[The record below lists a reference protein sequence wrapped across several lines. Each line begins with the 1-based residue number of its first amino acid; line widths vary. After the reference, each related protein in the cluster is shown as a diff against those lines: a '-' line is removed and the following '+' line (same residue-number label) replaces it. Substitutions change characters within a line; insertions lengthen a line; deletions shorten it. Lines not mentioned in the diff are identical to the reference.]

1 MVTQTNTRERS
12 SDGGDRR
19 GRQRRRPRREEAQ
32 EGPEL
37 FERAVKIRRV
47 SKVVK
52 GGRNLSFSAMMV
64 VGDYNGRV
72 GAALGKAASVPD
84 AVRKGRQN
92 AERAMQQ
99 VVVRDGTIPHEISAK
114 FGSAKV
120 LLLPATPGTGVIAG
134 GGVRAVI
141 EAAGIQDVLS
151 KTFGGNNPVNTVR
164 ATIKALSL
172 LRDPE
177 MERARRL
184 GLNRLHTPEEP
195 PVADAEADESA
206 EQSTENGETVAV
218 DASDNGA
225 VSAED
230 AEESTSDA
238 EESTPHVEEP
248 TSDSEETS
256 SDSDAGDETTDT
268 DQSE

>member
-12 SDGGDRR
+12 SDGDRR
-19 GRQRRRPRREEAQ
+19 GRQRRRPRRDEAQ

-92 AERAMQQ
+92 AERAMAP
-99 VVVRDGTIPHEISAK
+99 VTTTGGTIPHEVFAK
-114 FGSAKV
+114 YGSAKV
-120 LLLPATPGTGVIAG
+120 LLLPAKPGTGVIAG

-151 KTFGGNNPVNTVR
+151 KTYGGSNPVNTVR
-164 ATIKALSL
+164 ATLKALSL
-172 LRDPE
+172 LKDPQR
-177 MERARRL
+177 ERARRL
-184 GLNRLHTPEEP
+184 GLDGIHTPETTSET
-195 PVADAEADESA
+195 ETTESA
-206 EQSTENGETVAV
+206 EATEVSTEVPEDGATATSSEPVSEQVSESDPGEIVATTEPAADV
-218 DASDNGA
+218 ATSDN
-225 VSAED
+225 EN
-230 AEESTSDA
+230 EQ
-238 EESTPHVEEP
+238 
-248 TSDSEETS
+248 S
-256 SDSDAGDETTDT
+256 S
-268 DQSE
+268 

>member
-1 MVTQTNTRERS
+1 MVTQTNTSRESRS
-12 SDGGDRR
+12 GSDRR
-19 GRQRRRPRREEAQ
+19 GRTRRRSRRDETP

-92 AERAMQQ
+92 AERAMQPI
-99 VVVRDGTIPHEISAK
+99 VTKNGTIPHEVFAK

-120 LLLPATPGTGVIAG
+120 LLLPAAPGTGVIAG

-151 KTFGGNNPVNTVR
+151 KTFGGNNPVNTIR
-164 ATIKALSL
+164 ATIKALL
-172 LRDPE
+172 MLRDPE
-177 MERARRL
+177 AERIRRL
-184 GLNRLHTPEEP
+184 GLAQVHTPEATPSPE
-195 PVADAEADESA
+195 VS
-206 EQSTENGETVAV
+206 
-218 DASDNGA
+218 SD
-225 VSAED
+225 VSVSSE
-230 AEESTSDA
+230 
-238 EESTPHVEEP
+238 
-248 TSDSEETS
+248 SDSEES
-256 SDSDAGDETTDT
+256 SDASEVAEEAPADDDADADDADT
-268 DQSE
+268 VKAE

>member
-12 SDGGDRR
+12 SDGDRR
-19 GRQRRRPRREEAQ
+19 GRQRRRPRREEAP

-151 KTFGGNNPVNTVR
+151 KTFGGSNSVNTVR

-184 GLNRLHTPEEP
+184 GLNRLHTPEES
-195 PVADAEADESA
+195 PVADAEAEVDEPA
-206 EQSTENGETVAV
+206 EQSAENGEAVAV

-230 AEESTSDA
+230 T
-238 EESTPHVEEP
+238 EEP
-248 TSDSEETS
+248 A
-256 SDSDAGDETTDT
+256 SDSDGDDDGNDDETTDT
-268 DQSE
+268 DQNE

>member
-1 MVTQTNTRERS
+1 MVTQTGTSRESRS
-12 SDGGDRR
+12 GSDRDRR
-19 GRQRRRPRREEAQ
+19 GRSRRRPRREEAP

-92 AERAMQQ
+92 AERAMQN
-99 VVVRDGTIPHEISAK
+99 VVTKEGTIPHEVFAK

-120 LLLPATPGTGVIAG
+120 LLLPAAPGTGVIAG

-164 ATIKALSL
+164 ATIKALSM

-177 MERARRL
+177 AERIRRL
-184 GLNRLHTPEEP
+184 GLARVHTPE
-195 PVADAEADESA
+195 VAEAS
-206 EQSTENGETVAV
+206 
-218 DASDNGA
+218 
-225 VSAED
+225 
-230 AEESTSDA
+230 
-238 EESTPHVEEP
+238 
-248 TSDSEETS
+248 
-256 SDSDAGDETTDT
+256 DETNGSASATDDEAQNAQLT
-268 DQSE
+268 AETIAESDGDADKGG

>member
-1 MVTQTNTRERS
+1 MVTQTSTGERR
-12 SDGGDRR
+12 SDGDRR
-19 GRQRRRPRREEAQ
+19 GRQRRRPRREETP

-99 VVVRDGTIPHEISAK
+99 IVVRDGTIPHDVSAK

-120 LLLPATPGTGVIAG
+120 LLLPAAPGTGVIAG

-164 ATIKALSL
+164 ATLKALSM

-177 MERARRL
+177 AERARRL
-184 GLNRLHTPEEP
+184 GLDRIHKPEVAPTEETPQESPEN
-195 PVADAEADESA
+195 VAEADTEDESEKSNDEDETDSPSEA
-206 EQSTENGETVAV
+206 ST
-218 DASDNGA
+218 
-225 VSAED
+225 
-230 AEESTSDA
+230 EESTETESD
-238 EESTPHVEEP
+238 ESE
-248 TSDSEETS
+248 S
-256 SDSDAGDETTDT
+256 S
-268 DQSE
+268 Q

>member
-1 MVTQTNTRERS
+1 MVTQTNTSRDRRS
-12 SDGGDRR
+12 DGDRR
-19 GRQRRRPRREEAQ
+19 GRQRRRPRRDETP

-64 VGDYNGRV
+64 VGDYNGKV

-92 AERAMQQ
+92 AEKAMQQ
-99 VVVRDGTIPHEISAK
+99 VATKEGTIPHEVFAK
-114 FGSAKV
+114 YGSAKV
-120 LLLPATPGTGVIAG
+120 LLLPAAPGTGVIAG

-164 ATIKALSL
+164 ATIKALGM
-172 LRDPE
+172 LRDPQA
-177 MERARRL
+177 ERIRRL
-184 GLNRLHTPEEP
+184 GLANVHTPEVETVSEEAP
-195 PVADAEADESA
+195 EAEDGSPAATETVDKADESA
-206 EQSTENGETVAV
+206 AN
-218 DASDNGA
+218 DATA
-225 VSAED
+225 
-230 AEESTSDA
+230 
-238 EESTPHVEEP
+238 
-248 TSDSEETS
+248 DSED
-256 SDSDAGDETTDT
+256 DSKNE
-268 DQSE
+268 

>member
-1 MVTQTNTRERS
+1 MVTQTGTSRESR
-12 SDGGDRR
+12 SDGNRR
-19 GRQRRRPRREEAQ
+19 SRTRRRPRRDEASDR
-32 EGPEL
+32 PEL

-72 GAALGKAASVPD
+72 GAELGKAASVPD

-99 VVVRDGTIPHEISAK
+99 IITKDGTIPHEVFAK

-120 LLLPATPGTGVIAG
+120 LLLPAAPGTGVIAG

-151 KTFGGNNPVNTVR
+151 KTYGGNNPVNTVK
-164 ATIKALSL
+164 ATIKALSM
-172 LRDPE
+172 LRDPQT
-177 MERARRL
+177 ERARRL
-184 GLNRLHTPEEP
+184 GLAGVHTPTVSADTDGSEAETSENGS
-195 PVADAEADESA
+195 PVE
-206 EQSTENGETVAV
+206 EQSPDDAAVVESSADDSSEAPENEA
-218 DASDNGA
+218 
-225 VSAED
+225 
-230 AEESTSDA
+230 
-238 EESTPHVEEP
+238 PM
-248 TSDSEETS
+248 SE
-256 SDSDAGDETTDT
+256 
-268 DQSE
+268 QS

>member
-1 MVTQTNTRERS
+1 MVTQTNNSRESR
-12 SDGGDRR
+12 SDGNRR
-19 GRQRRRPRREEAQ
+19 GRQRRRPRREEAP

-99 VVVRDGTIPHEISAK
+99 VVTKDGTIPHEIFAK

-120 LLLPATPGTGVIAG
+120 LLLPAAPGTGVIAG

-151 KTFGGNNPVNTVR
+151 KTYGGNNPVNSVR
-164 ATIKALSL
+164 ATIKALSM
-172 LRDPE
+172 LRDPQA
-177 MERARRL
+177 ERARRL
-184 GLNRLHTPEEP
+184 GLATVHTPDTSSVADETEASENGTPTEEP
-195 PVADAEADESA
+195 SSEEES
-206 EQSTENGETVAV
+206 STEE
-218 DASDNGA
+218 ASTTEA
-225 VSAED
+225 S
-230 AEESTSDA
+230 ST
-238 EESTPHVEEP
+238 
-248 TSDSEETS
+248 ETS
-256 SDSDAGDETTDT
+256 TEDSDEAVE
-268 DQSE
+268 SEQPS

>member
-1 MVTQTNTRERS
+1 MVTQTSTRERR
-12 SDGGDRR
+12 SDGDRR
-19 GRQRRRPRREEAQ
+19 GRQRRRNRREETP

-99 VVVRDGTIPHEISAK
+99 IVVKDGTIPHDVSAK

-164 ATIKALSL
+164 ATLKALSM

-177 MERARRL
+177 AERARRL
-184 GLNRLHTPEEP
+184 GLDRIHKPEVAPTEETPHESSEN
-195 PVADAEADESA
+195 VAEADTAKADTEDESEKSNDETDSA
-206 EQSTENGETVAV
+206 PEAST
-218 DASDNGA
+218 
-225 VSAED
+225 
-230 AEESTSDA
+230 EESTESD
-238 EESTPHVEEP
+238 ESE
-248 TSDSEETS
+248 S
-256 SDSDAGDETTDT
+256 S
-268 DQSE
+268 Q

>member
-12 SDGGDRR
+12 SDGDRR
-19 GRQRRRPRREEAQ
+19 GRQRRRPRRDEAQ

-64 VGDYNGRV
+64 VGDYSGRV

-92 AERAMQQ
+92 AERAM
-99 VVVRDGTIPHEISAK
+99 VPVTTSGGTIPHEVFAK
-114 FGSAKV
+114 YGSAKV
-120 LLLPATPGTGVIAG
+120 LLLPAKPGTGVIAG

-151 KTFGGNNPVNTVR
+151 KTYGGSNPVNTVR
-164 ATIKALSL
+164 ATLKALSL
-172 LRDPE
+172 LKDPQR
-177 MERARRL
+177 ERARRL
-184 GLNRLHTPEEP
+184 GLDGIHTPETTTPEAETTEVVSTEAEP
-195 PVADAEADESA
+195 VEAPEASTEVPENGVTATSGEPVTEQASQNGSDETVTTPEQSVDDSTSEDES
-206 EQSTENGETVAV
+206 EQS
-218 DASDNGA
+218 S
-225 VSAED
+225 
-230 AEESTSDA
+230 
-238 EESTPHVEEP
+238 
-248 TSDSEETS
+248 
-256 SDSDAGDETTDT
+256 
-268 DQSE
+268 

>member
-1 MVTQTNTRERS
+1 MVTQTNTSRDRRS
-12 SDGGDRR
+12 DGDRR
-19 GRQRRRPRREEAQ
+19 GRQRRRPRRDETP

-64 VGDYNGRV
+64 VGDYKGKV

-92 AERAMQQ
+92 AEKAMQQ
-99 VVVRDGTIPHEISAK
+99 VVTKEGTIPHEVFAK
-114 FGSAKV
+114 YGSAKV
-120 LLLPATPGTGVIAG
+120 LLLPAAPGTGVIAG

-164 ATIKALSL
+164 ATIKALGM
-172 LRDPE
+172 LRDPQA
-177 MERARRL
+177 ERIRRL
-184 GLNRLHTPEEP
+184 GLANVHTPEVETVSEEAP
-195 PVADAEADESA
+195 EAENGTPTATESVDEVDESA
-206 EQSTENGETVAV
+206 ANDATV
-218 DASDNGA
+218 
-225 VSAED
+225 
-230 AEESTSDA
+230 
-238 EESTPHVEEP
+238 
-248 TSDSEETS
+248 DSE
-256 SDSDAGDETTDT
+256 DDNK
-268 DQSE
+268 SE

>member
-1 MVTQTNTRERS
+1 MVTQTNTSRERR
-12 SDGGDRR
+12 SDGDRR
-19 GRQRRRPRREEAQ
+19 GRQRRRPRRDEAP

-64 VGDYNGRV
+64 VGDYEGKV

-92 AERAMQQ
+92 AEKAMQP
-99 VVVRDGTIPHEISAK
+99 VVTKNGTIPHEVYAK
-114 FGSAKV
+114 YGSAKV
-120 LLLPATPGTGVIAG
+120 LLLPAAPGTGVIAG

-164 ATIKALSL
+164 ATIKALAM
-172 LRDPE
+172 LRDPQA
-177 MERARRL
+177 ERARRL
-184 GLNRLHTPEEP
+184 GLDTLHTPETTAVSEEP
-195 PVADAEADESA
+195 SEAEGQAEAVPVAETETQTETETES
-206 EQSTENGETVAV
+206 
-218 DASDNGA
+218 
-225 VSAED
+225 
-230 AEESTSDA
+230 ES
-238 EESTPHVEEP
+238 
-248 TSDSEETS
+248 SE
-256 SDSDAGDETTDT
+256 
-268 DQSE
+268 

>member
-12 SDGGDRR
+12 SDGDRR
-19 GRQRRRPRREEAQ
+19 GRQRRRQRREEAP

-120 LLLPATPGTGVIAG
+120 LLLPAAPGTGVIAG

-151 KTFGGNNPVNTVR
+151 KTFGGSNSVNTVR
-164 ATIKALSL
+164 ATLKALSL

-195 PVADAEADESA
+195 PAAEAEVEAEIEADETAEESA
-206 EQSTENGETVAV
+206 ENDEAVAV
-218 DASDNGA
+218 DASENGA

-230 AEESTSDA
+230 TEES
-238 EESTPHVEEP
+238 P
-248 TSDSEETS
+248 
-256 SDSDAGDETTDT
+256 SDSDGDETTDT

>member
-1 MVTQTNTRERS
+1 M
-12 SDGGDRR
+12 
-19 GRQRRRPRREEAQ
+19 
-32 EGPEL
+32 

-92 AERAMQQ
+92 AERAMQN
-99 VVVRDGTIPHEISAK
+99 VVTKDGTIPHEVFAK

-120 LLLPATPGTGVIAG
+120 LLLPAAPGTGVIAG
-134 GGVRAVI
+134 GGVRAVV

-151 KTFGGNNPVNTVR
+151 KTFGGSNSVNTVR
-164 ATIKALSL
+164 ATIKALSM

-177 MERARRL
+177 TERIRRL
-184 GLNRLHTPEEP
+184 GLANIHRPEAAPSVDDSAGSEGESN
-195 PVADAEADESA
+195 VAASNGEKAPEDGQASAEA
-206 EQSTENGETVAV
+206 STD
-218 DASDNGA
+218 DAA
-225 VSAED
+225 
-230 AEESTSDA
+230 
-238 EESTPHVEEP
+238 
-248 TSDSEETS
+248 
-256 SDSDAGDETTDT
+256 DT
-268 DQSE
+268 ANSG

>member
-1 MVTQTNTRERS
+1 MVTQTNTRDRRS
-12 SDGGDRR
+12 DGDRR
-19 GRQRRRPRREEAQ
+19 GRQRRRPRRDEAP

-92 AERAMQQ
+92 AERAMEP
-99 VVVRDGTIPHEISAK
+99 VTTLGGTIPHEVFAK
-114 FGSAKV
+114 YGSAKV
-120 LLLPATPGTGVIAG
+120 LLLPAKPGTGVIAG

-151 KTFGGNNPVNTVR
+151 KTYGGSNPVNTVR
-164 ATIKALSL
+164 ATLKALSL
-172 LRDPE
+172 LKDPQR
-177 MERARRL
+177 ERARRL
-184 GLNRLHTPEEP
+184 GLDRIHTPEVTAPEVEP
-195 PVADAEADESA
+195 VEAASTEAEPVEVTEASTETSTEVPADDANAETSEPVSEEVSGEVVATTEPVVDVPTAEDES
-206 EQSTENGETVAV
+206 EN
-218 DASDNGA
+218 
-225 VSAED
+225 
-230 AEESTSDA
+230 
-238 EESTPHVEEP
+238 
-248 TSDSEETS
+248 S
-256 SDSDAGDETTDT
+256 S
-268 DQSE
+268 

>member
-1 MVTQTNTRERS
+1 M
-12 SDGGDRR
+12 
-19 GRQRRRPRREEAQ
+19 
-32 EGPEL
+32 
-37 FERAVKIRRV
+37 KIRRV

-99 VVVRDGTIPHEISAK
+99 IVVRDGTIPHDVSAK

-120 LLLPATPGTGVIAG
+120 LLLPAAPGTGVIAG

-164 ATIKALSL
+164 ATLKALSM

-177 MERARRL
+177 AERARRL
-184 GLNRLHTPEEP
+184 GLDRIHKPE
-195 PVADAEADESA
+195 VAPTEETLQESPENVAEADTEDESEKSNDEDETA
-206 EQSTENGETVAV
+206 SPSEAST
-218 DASDNGA
+218 
-225 VSAED
+225 
-230 AEESTSDA
+230 EESTETESD
-238 EESTPHVEEP
+238 ESE
-248 TSDSEETS
+248 S
-256 SDSDAGDETTDT
+256 S
-268 DQSE
+268 Q

>member
-1 MVTQTNTRERS
+1 MVTQTNTSRERR
-12 SDGGDRR
+12 SDGDRR
-19 GRQRRRPRREEAQ
+19 GRQRRRPRRDEAP

-64 VGDYNGRV
+64 VGDYNGKV

-92 AERAMQQ
+92 AEKAMQPI
-99 VVVRDGTIPHEISAK
+99 VTKNGTIPHDVFAK
-114 FGSAKV
+114 YGSAKV
-120 LLLPATPGTGVIAG
+120 LLLPAAPGTGVIAG

-164 ATIKALSL
+164 ATIKALAM
-172 LRDPE
+172 LRDPQA
-177 MERARRL
+177 ERARRL
-184 GLNRLHTPEEP
+184 GLDRIHTPETPASEEP
-195 PVADAEADESA
+195 ASEE
-206 EQSTENGETVAV
+206 ETVEA
-218 DASDNGA
+218 NGSSEG
-225 VSAED
+225 VAEV
-230 AEESTSDA
+230 ANES
-238 EESTPHVEEP
+238 E
-248 TSDSEETS
+248 
-256 SDSDAGDETTDT
+256 AGE
-268 DQSE
+268 